1 MAKQGTFAGADAVE
15 LTTVSRGGF
24 VESRHLGAAA
34 VVDAEGEP
42 LGALGDVRAP
52 ILPRSTLKFVQALAS
67 LEAGA
72 PIEGEHLAI
81 ACGSHSGTPLHVALV
96 RDVLER
102 AGLDERALQCPPAWP
117 IDSASRTAL
126 VRSGE
131 PNAPIYMEC
140 SGKHAAMLA
149 ACVAAGWPIDD
160 YLDPGH
166 PLQQRIA
173 ETLARFSGERIAA
186 SAVDGCGA
194 PVHAVSLLGLARAMA
209 RIASSQESSPFG
221 IFRSAARVWHD
232 ARRHPWALAGQGRAD
247 TLIGEEL
254 GVLAKSGAEGVY
266 VAVAPNGVSAAVKF
280 LDGSGRGAPLVALQ
294 LLVTAGALD
303 PDLAA
308 PLIPRLGLEVLGG
321 GRTVGHVSL
330 GAGVPNRFAPVV
342 DSPFA

>member
-24 VESRHLGAAA
+24 VESRHLGSAA
-34 VVDAEGEP
+34 VVDADGAVIGE
-42 LGALGDVRAP
+42 LGDARAP

-81 ACGSHSGTPLHVALV
+81 ACGSHIGTPLHIALV

-117 IDSASRTAL
+117 LDGASRTAL

-131 PNAPIYMEC
+131 PNGPIYMEC

-149 ACVAAGWPIDD
+149 ACRASGWPIES
-160 YLDPGH
+160 YLDPEH

-173 ETLARFSGERIAA
+173 ETLARFSGERIVA
-186 SAVDGCGA
+186 SGVDGCGA
-194 PVHAVSLLGLARAMA
+194 PVHAVSLLGLARVMA
-209 RIASSQESSPFG
+209 RIASSQDSSPFG
-221 IFRSAARVWHD
+221 IFRSAARVHAD
-232 ARRHPWALAGQGRAD
+232 ARRHPWALAGQGRPD
-247 TLIGEEL
+247 TIIGEEL

-266 VAVAPNGVSAAVKF
+266 VAVAPNGTAAALKF

-294 LLVTAGALD
+294 LLVSAGALD
-303 PDLAA
+303 PDVAA

-321 GRTVGHVSL
+321 GRTVGHVAL
-330 GAGVPNRFAPVV
+330 GSGVPSAFAP
-342 DSPFA
+342 AA